1 MSNNEDK
8 TRDMTPDERES
19 FEESELHHEE
29 DDRDRGGPASERQIT
44 PSQPGPEPGEPIPNP
59 D

>member
-1 MSNNEDK
+1 MNDEEK

-19 FEESELHHEE
+19 FEERELHHEE
-29 DDRDRGGPASERQIT
+29 DEQDRGGPASEGQIT
-44 PSQPGPEPGEPIPNP
+44 PSQPVPDPAGPLSNP